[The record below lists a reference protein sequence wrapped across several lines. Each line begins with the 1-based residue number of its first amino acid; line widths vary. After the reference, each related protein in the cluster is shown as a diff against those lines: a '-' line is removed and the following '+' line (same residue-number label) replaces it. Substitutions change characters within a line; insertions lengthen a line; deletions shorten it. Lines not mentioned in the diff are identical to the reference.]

1 MHELL
6 QRLGRGDTR
15 IMDMCTR
22 SHRAWVDFFAELEGC
37 DVGTLAARL
46 SFFQRDIVKLFDS
59 PKLGESMMAWGAFS
73 SLFDTDAGWGHNE
86 QRARELVQ
94 AFAMSNCTA
103 EVKSEA
109 RSAAIS
115 YELEGGAPASHATQP
130 ANDRRDAS
138 SSIWLRTR

>member
-6 QRLGRGDTR
+6 QRLGRGDAR

-37 DVGTLAARL
+37 DVGTLSARL

-73 SLFDTDAGWGHNE
+73 ALYDTDGGWGRNE
-86 QRARELVQ
+86 QRARDLVQ
-94 AFAMSNCTA
+94 AFAMSNCTS

-115 YELEGGAPASHATQP
+115 YELEGGAPGVSSTMA
-130 ANDRRDAS
+130 ANDRRDNG
-138 SSIWLRTR
+138 SSIWLRTK